1 VSIETELQDMA
12 GQLAGAAWR
21 TKPEREWTPVERAA
35 YDRWAGEALAEMR
48 AGEYGPV
55 RVMSHE
61 EGENAVGEFVRFTVR
76 FDGDSLGPDDASV
89 SYGETPISGDTLT
102 DRQGQW

>member
-21 TKPEREWTPVERAA
+21 TKPEREWTAVERAA
-35 YDRWAGEALAEMR
+35 YDRWAGEALAEMK
-48 AGEYGPV
+48 AGEYAPV

-61 EGENAVGEFVRFTVR
+61 EGENAVGDFVRCTVR
-76 FDGDSLGPDDASV
+76 FDGDSLGTDGNQAS
-89 SYGETPISGDTLT
+89 
-102 DRQGQW
+102 